1 LTGEQ
6 WSSEG
11 LREWMANLLV
21 SESELTPVPVA
32 CADEDEEATNQ
43 SKHEACSH
51 VGRRFTKRGPPEPD
65 SRNSEHRSLTLS
77 LSLSLEKMAE
87 AAMSVLNESLL

>member
-1 LTGEQ
+1 
-6 WSSEG
+6 
-11 LREWMANLLV
+11 MANLLV

-77 LSLSLEKMAE
+77 LSLSLSLSFEKMAE